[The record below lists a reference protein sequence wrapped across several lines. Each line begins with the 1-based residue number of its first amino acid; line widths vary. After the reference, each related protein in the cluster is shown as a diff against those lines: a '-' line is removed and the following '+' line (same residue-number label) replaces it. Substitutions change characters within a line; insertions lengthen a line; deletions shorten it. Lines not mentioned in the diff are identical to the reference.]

1 MNTYPNQKII
11 TIKKAESNKDNIYG
25 IINKDCMYEAMKD
38 LTYNEFKIYMYCV
51 TNQNNY
57 EFALSTKDISEKTNA
72 SVRKLQEAVNGLI
85 KKKYLVPVEE
95 KSNKYILLED
105 KNSIRTNSTEYAYEK
120 YVGMCTKGTGY
131 TYKKDVEILQ
141 DNTNIIHNNTD
152 VANAPFSPDGEPL
165 NRKSLDDN
173 SFNESENSSTKG
185 NVRKDATNLYF
196 AIKAKDSHMFEYLLN
211 QCDLGRDT
219 RKWGDD
225 DCADFINMF
234 YITCP
239 DLLEESAEQHE
250 NNMNRTSY
258 IEDNL
263 SNNKFVPCEC
273 EDFELPFS

>member
-25 IINKDCMYEAMKD
+25 IINKDCMCEAMKD
-38 LTYNEFKIYMYCV
+38 LTYNELKIYLYCV
-51 TNQNNY
+51 TNQDNY

-72 SVRKLQEAVNGLI
+72 SIRKLQEAINGLI
-85 KKKYLVPVEE
+85 KKKYLVPVDEN
-95 KSNKYILLED
+95 SNKYILLED
-105 KNSIRTNSTEYAYEK
+105 KNSIRTNSTGYTYEK
-120 YVGMCTKGTGY
+120 YVGMRTKGTGY

-165 NRKSLDDN
+165 NKKELDD
-173 SFNESENSSTKG
+173 SLCESKIFDK

-196 AIKAKDSHMFEYLLN
+196 SIKAKDINMFEYLLN

-239 DLLEESAEQHE
+239 DLLDESAEQHE
-250 NNMNRTSY
+250 NNRNRISY

-263 SNNKFVPCEC
+263 SNNKLVPCEC